1 MIPWDKSDER
11 CCLSLPIF
19 RAPSIFIE
27 INLKLKLFIS
37 MSRQRQQHHSSVG
50 WLCACDYDFLKKLF
64 FSLYKWVAVVNRMDW
79 ISLLF
84 VAGWVFFPLV
94 LIDSMSKRRA
104 KWDFFRCEKRL
115 RVRVCTSR
123 KLLRPLILRECMRNG
138 TEHTTSHIAK
148 QLRLWFIF
156 LYSHFK
162 GGKPRATSTNL
173 CCCSAA
179 LPHCCHSLCVWK
191 SNQK

>member
-1 MIPWDKSDER
+1 
-11 CCLSLPIF
+11 
-19 RAPSIFIE
+19 
-27 INLKLKLFIS
+27 
-37 MSRQRQQHHSSVG
+37 
-50 WLCACDYDFLKKLF
+50 
-64 FSLYKWVAVVNRMDW
+64 MDW
-79 ISLLF
+79 IFLLF
-84 VAGWVFFPLV
+84 IAGWVFFPLV

-156 LYSHFK
+156 YTHILKAANREQHRRTYAAAVLLCPIAVTLRVCENLTKNRKKLRPISKIIHFDWNEWEKKHVFPK
-162 GGKPRATSTNL
+162 GFLS
-173 CCCSAA
+173 S
-179 LPHCCHSLCVWK
+179 
-191 SNQK
+191 